1 MNKNSNTY
9 QILYAAV
16 MVLLVGSL
24 LALIYMAL
32 KPKQNENIANDT
44 RKQILSALHIAAPD
58 DSQVKETYE
67 KYIIQDLL
75 VDPEGNIVDSAQNV
89 AFDVDMKKNVKLAER
104 QLPVMKCKMDDGSV
118 KYVLPVYG
126 AGLWGPIWGY
136 VAVNDD
142 GNTIYGANFSHE
154 GETPGLG
161 ARIADKDFQDEF
173 VDKHLFQEGE
183 FKGVNVTFK
192 KDLPKTVTDVLMDQA
207 VAKVK
212 AMNPEYIDDGNGG
225 KVLAFKGADGAIM
238 RNPETSLKP
247 YTANELIIKE
257 LSAMGVL
264 ETGRQQTGTGTKE
277 VPPTYSGANTD
288 ISGAK
293 TQNEATE
300 IITRSLLAQ
309 GITIASKEFEQKKNE
324 IWTANQEFLK
334 KLPIA

>member
-16 MVLLVGSL
+16 MVLLVGTV

-75 VDPEGNIVDSAQNV
+75 VDREGNIVDSAKNV
-89 AFDVDMKKNVKLAER
+89 AFDVKMKKNVKLPER
-104 QLPVMKCKMDDGSV
+104 QLPVMKCKMDDGSI
-118 KYVLPVYG
+118 KYVLPMYG

-136 VAVNDD
+136 VAVNED

-183 FKGVNVTFK
+183 FKGVVVLKKGLKSVTGAE
-192 KDLPKTVTDVLMDQA
+192 Q
-207 VAKVK
+207 
-212 AMNPEYIDDGNGG
+212 IDA
-225 KVLAFKGADGAIM
+225 LTGATI
-238 RNPETSLKP
+238 TSLGV
-247 YTANELIIKE
+247 
-257 LSAMGVL
+257 SAML
-264 ETGRQQTGTGTKE
+264 EDCLTPYKNFLMKLQGG
-277 VPPTYSGANTD
+277 
-288 ISGAK
+288 SGAK
-293 TQNEATE
+293 CDAGPVETTE
-300 IITRSLLAQ
+300 SET
-309 GITIASKEFEQKKNE
+309 NN
-324 IWTANQEFLK
+324 NQPE
-334 KLPIA
+334 

>member
-1 MNKNSNTY
+1 MNKNSNIY

-16 MVLLVGSL
+16 MVLLVGTV

-75 VDPEGNIVDSAQNV
+75 VDRDGNIVDSAKNV
-89 AFDVDMKKNVKLAER
+89 AFDVKMKKNVKLPER
-104 QLPVMKCKMDDGSV
+104 QLPVMKCKMDDGSI
-118 KYVLPVYG
+118 KYVLPMYG

-136 VAVNDD
+136 VAVNED

-183 FKGVNVTFK
+183 FKGVVVLKKGLKSVTGAE
-192 KDLPKTVTDVLMDQA
+192 Q
-207 VAKVK
+207 
-212 AMNPEYIDDGNGG
+212 IDA
-225 KVLAFKGADGAIM
+225 LTGATI
-238 RNPETSLKP
+238 TSLGV
-247 YTANELIIKE
+247 
-257 LSAMGVL
+257 SAML
-264 ETGRQQTGTGTKE
+264 EDCLTPYKNFLMKLQGGG
-277 VPPTYSGANTD
+277 
-288 ISGAK
+288 GAK
-293 TQNEATE
+293 CDAGPVETTE
-300 IITRSLLAQ
+300 SET
-309 GITIASKEFEQKKNE
+309 NN
-324 IWTANQEFLK
+324 NQPE
-334 KLPIA
+334 

>member
-75 VDPEGNIVDSAQNV
+75 VDLDGNIVDSTKNV
-89 AFDVDMKKNVKLAER
+89 AFEVDMKKNVKLDER
-104 QLPVMKCKMDDGSV
+104 QLPVMKCKMDDGSI
-118 KYVLPVYG
+118 KYVLPMYG

-142 GNTIYGANFSHE
+142 GNVIYGANFSHE

-161 ARIADKDFQDEF
+161 ARIADQEFQDKF
-173 VDKHLFQEGE
+173 VDKLLVHDGE
-183 FKGVNVTFK
+183 FKCVVVLK
-192 KDLPKTVTDVLMDQA
+192 KGQKSA
-207 VAKVK
+207 
-212 AMNPEYIDDGNGG
+212 NGAEQ
-225 KVLAFKGADGAIM
+225 VDALTGATI
-238 RNPETSLKP
+238 TSLGV
-247 YTANELIIKE
+247 
-257 LSAMGVL
+257 SAML
-264 ETGRQQTGTGTKE
+264 EDCLTPYKGFLMKLQ
-277 VPPTYSGANTD
+277 NT
-288 ISGAK
+288 AAAP
-293 TQNEATE
+293 E
-300 IITRSLLAQ
+300 
-309 GITIASKEFEQKKNE
+309 NE
-324 IWTANQEFLK
+324 INNNQPE
-334 KLPIA
+334 

>member
-75 VDPEGNIVDSAQNV
+75 VDLDGNIVDSAKNV
-89 AFDVDMKKNVKLAER
+89 AFEVDMKKNVKLADR

-118 KYVLPVYG
+118 KYVLPMYG

-154 GETPGLG
+154 GETPGLD

-173 VDKHLFQEGE
+173 VDKLLFHDGE
-183 FKGVNVTFK
+183 FKCVVVLK
-192 KDLPKTVTDVLMDQA
+192 KGQKSA
-207 VAKVK
+207 
-212 AMNPEYIDDGNGG
+212 NGAEQ
-225 KVLAFKGADGAIM
+225 VDALTGATI
-238 RNPETSLKP
+238 TSLGV
-247 YTANELIIKE
+247 
-257 LSAMGVL
+257 SAML
-264 ETGRQQTGTGTKE
+264 EDCLTPYKGFLMKLQ
-277 VPPTYSGANTD
+277 NT
-288 ISGAK
+288 APAA
-293 TQNEATE
+293 ATE
-300 IITRSLLAQ
+300 
-309 GITIASKEFEQKKNE
+309 NE
-324 IWTANQEFLK
+324 INNNQPE
-334 KLPIA
+334 

>member
-16 MVLLVGSL
+16 LVLLVGSL

-44 RKQILSALHIAAPD
+44 RKQIRSALHIAAPG

-75 VDPEGNIVDSAQNV
+75 VDSEGNIVDSAKNV
-89 AFDVDMKKNVKLAER
+89 AFDVNMKKNVKLADR

-183 FKGVNVTFK
+183 FKGVVVLKKGQKSVTGAE
-192 KDLPKTVTDVLMDQA
+192 L
-207 VAKVK
+207 
-212 AMNPEYIDDGNGG
+212 IDA
-225 KVLAFKGADGAIM
+225 LTGATI
-238 RNPETSLKP
+238 TSLGV
-247 YTANELIIKE
+247 
-257 LSAMGVL
+257 SAML
-264 ETGRQQTGTGTKE
+264 EDCLTPYKGFLMKLQSGGGTQCTADAAE
-277 VPPTYSGANTD
+277 
-288 ISGAK
+288 
-293 TQNEATE
+293 TE
-300 IITRSLLAQ
+300 I
-309 GITIASKEFEQKKNE
+309 ND
-324 IWTANQEFLK
+324 NQPE
-334 KLPIA
+334 

>member
-58 DSQVKETYE
+58 DNQVKETYE

-75 VDPEGNIVDSAQNV
+75 VDRDGNITDSARNV
-89 AFDVDMKKNVKLAER
+89 AFEVDMKKNVKLAER
-104 QLPVMKCKMDDGSV
+104 QLPVMKCKMDDGSI
-118 KYVLPVYG
+118 KYVLPMYG

-183 FKGVNVTFK
+183 FKGVVVLK
-192 KDLPKTVTDVLMDQA
+192 KGQKSV
-207 VAKVK
+207 
-212 AMNPEYIDDGNGG
+212 
-225 KVLAFKGADGAIM
+225 
-238 RNPETSLKP
+238 
-247 YTANELIIKE
+247 
-257 LSAMGVL
+257 
-264 ETGRQQTGTGTKE
+264 
-277 VPPTYSGANTD
+277 SGAEQIDALT
-288 ISGAK
+288 GATITSRGVSDMLVDCLTPYKGFLEKLQDK
-293 TQNEATE
+293 TQVVVPGE
-300 IITRSLLAQ
+300 ITNVV
-309 GITIASKEFEQKKNE
+309 KPE
-324 IWTANQEFLK
+324 
-334 KLPIA
+334 